1 VVIHRIIKLVMQKL
15 FFTYVLSVTVT
26 LLSGCATALA
36 VADATV
42 STAVTVT
49 STVVNTGI
57 KATGAVVD
65 AVIPSKK

>member
-1 VVIHRIIKLVMQKL
+1 MKTI
-15 FFTYVLSVTVT
+15 T
-26 LLSGCATALA
+26 LIVAASLLTMLMSGCGTIVA
-36 VADATV
+36 VADAAV

-65 AVIPSKK
+65 AVIPDKKK

>member
-1 VVIHRIIKLVMQKL
+1 MKGITMNSSCTWGLYAAI
-15 FFTYVLSVTVT
+15 FA
-26 LLSGCATALA
+26 LLSGCSTVVA
-36 VADATV
+36 VADAAV

-57 KATGAVVD
+57 KATGAIVD